1 MRILIVE
8 DEAGLAQPLLAL
20 LRQERYEAV
29 WASSLEEAYAHLETL
44 EPDLIVLDI
53 MFPAGQKEPQ
63 QAALSPADSWV
74 DAGFEFAQAVRA
86 AGYTGSILF
95 LSARDAVEDRVRG
108 LDLGGDDYLLK
119 PFSLSEFL
127 ARVRALLRRNA
138 SHKQS
143 QFERGPLRV
152 DFAARQAFWQH
163 QRLELS
169 EKEFALLE
177 LLAMHPGRV
186 FTVEELLERFF
197 PQAESGHRILR
208 VYVHRLREKI
218 APEVILTMPG
228 GYRLGL

>member
-53 MFPAGQKEPQ
+53 MFPAGQQAPLA
-63 QAALSPADSWV
+63 AALAPADSWV

-119 PFSLSEFL
+119 PFSLAEFL

-143 QFERGPLRV
+143 TFQRGPLQV
-152 DFAARQAFWQH
+152 DFVARQALWH
-163 QRLELS
+163 YKRLELS

-177 LLAMHPGRV
+177 LLAMHPERV

-197 PQAESGHRILR
+197 PEAASGHRILR
-208 VYVHRLREKI
+208 VYVHRLREKL
-218 APEVILTMPG
+218 APEVISTMPG

>member
-29 WASSLEEAYAHLETL
+29 WASSLEEAYTHLETL

-53 MFPAGQKEPQ
+53 MFPETPPQ
-63 QAALSPADSWV
+63 QAKPSPPDRWV

-86 AGYTGSILF
+86 AGYSGSILF

-127 ARVRALLRRNA
+127 ARVRALLRRSA

-143 QFERGPLRV
+143 RLERGPLRV
-152 DFAARQAFWQH
+152 DFATRQAFWQH

-208 VYVHRLREKI
+208 VYVYRLREKI
-218 APEVILTMPG
+218 APEVILTTPG